1 MIRVPRYGDNI
12 NGFVLI
18 AVLTVLT
25 LLSALVVVMLS
36 MSRDSIDV
44 AVLSSMGTK
53 RQALVQS
60 GLSLAAYELFQL
72 GLPPER
78 VSGGQFRVEN
88 GVITLTVSTDT
99 AKADLNAS
107 GKELLAAAYTAAGLT
122 ALSPKEFAA
131 RVVDWRDEDNDITTG
146 GAEASD
152 YENATLGFGP
162 RNGRFRNV
170 DDLRW
175 VMGLSSTDI
184 QTLRN
189 FVTVHNP
196 RGRLNVFAAPASII
210 GALPKVAPETVD
222 EVLKVRAKRS
232 VRTTETLDDLLLVQA
247 ALIDAVPASTYR
259 IGMEILLN
267 GETNPR
273 RSEAVIADG
282 TSPAIPFHVLYWSG
296 DER

>member
-1 MIRVPRYGDNI
+1 MTSFRKHCDKRD
-12 NGFVLI
+12 GFVLI

-25 LLSALVVVMLS
+25 LLSTMVVVMLS

-44 AVLSSMGTK
+44 AVLSNMTTK
-53 RQALVQS
+53 RQAMIQS
-60 GLSLAAYELFQL
+60 GLALAAYQLFQI
-72 GLPPER
+72 GLPPDR
-78 VSGGQFRVEN
+78 VNGAQFRFN
-88 GVITLTVSTDT
+88 TGVITLAVSTDT

-107 GKELLAAAYTAAGLT
+107 GKELLAAAYSAAGLT

-131 RVVDWRDEDNDITTG
+131 RVIDWRDEDDDITSG
-146 GAEASD
+146 GAEALD
-152 YENATLGFGP
+152 YENAKLDFAP

-175 VMGLSSTDI
+175 VIGLAPIDI

-196 RGRLNVFAAPASII
+196 RGRLNAFAAPASII
-210 GALPKVAPETVD
+210 AALPKVSAETVD
-222 EVLKVRAKRS
+222 EVLKARTERS
-232 VRTTETLDDLLLVQA
+232 ATTTETLDDLLLVQA

-259 IGMEILLN
+259 IGLAILLN
-267 GETNPR
+267 GETRPW

-282 TSPAIPFHVLYWSG
+282 TSPAIPFHVLYRSG